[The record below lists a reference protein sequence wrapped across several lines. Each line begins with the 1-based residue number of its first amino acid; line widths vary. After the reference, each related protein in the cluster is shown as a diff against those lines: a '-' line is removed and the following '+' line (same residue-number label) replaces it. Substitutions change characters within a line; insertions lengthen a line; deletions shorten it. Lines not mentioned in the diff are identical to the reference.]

1 MCFDIPSQWWTR
13 EEAAVASRHRK
24 ENFSLNENSYLRAIC
39 KPNIYACLLIARER
53 RGIRLM
59 GINWYRES
67 FPRRSPSRR
76 ELFAFSFY
84 LFFLLLLIEAS
95 SSQLH
100 VVLIPRVHTKYSQPV
115 SMHTPSTKVIQ
126 TNGSFSRFNQR
137 CDTRATPQQEILYKQ
152 LFMICLKQTLMG
164 EKDLKEKKNVFQVY
178 LEFEFKRDWCA

>member
-1 MCFDIPSQWWTR
+1 MCFDIPPQWWTR

-67 FPRRSPSRR
+67 FPRRSPPATERW
-76 ELFAFSFY
+76 EMFAFSFY

-100 VVLIPRVHTKYSQPV
+100 VVLIPRVHKILPARFHAHSRREGDTDKWLLLEIQ
-115 SMHTPSTKVIQ
+115 STLRYPRD
-126 TNGSFSRFNQR
+126 SA
-137 CDTRATPQQEILYKQ
+137 TRNL
-152 LFMICLKQTLMG
+152 
-164 EKDLKEKKNVFQVY
+164 V
-178 LEFEFKRDWCA
+178 